1 MGWEEW
7 SMHLLHDKAI
17 TGAKMHIKSVSLF
30 FILIY
35 LFFFS
40 SICIAQKASG
50 AASPDDPQF
59 LYMRTVQDHV
69 NKNWSYKKTLDNQF
83 YSVQLDLV
91 LNREGYVLEQ
101 KILKLSSDDEY
112 NKYALKA
119 LVEMEPYPPIP
130 DELEGDKMSVR
141 FHLMPNK

>member
-1 MGWEEW
+1 
-7 SMHLLHDKAI
+7 MHL
-17 TGAKMHIKSVSLF
+17 KSVSLF
-30 FILIY
+30 FTLIFLLSY
-35 LFFFS
+35 S
-40 SICIAQKASG
+40 TICIAQKASG

-59 LYMRTVQDHV
+59 LYMSTVQDHV

-91 LNREGYVLEQ
+91 LNREGYVLDQ

-112 NKYALKA
+112 NEYALKA

-130 DELEGDKMSVR
+130 DELEDDEMSVR

>member
-1 MGWEEW
+1 
-7 SMHLLHDKAI
+7 
-17 TGAKMHIKSVSLF
+17 MHIKSISLF
-30 FILIY
+30 FILMY
-35 LFFFS
+35 LLFS
-40 SICIAQKASG
+40 GSIGIAQKDSG

-59 LYMRTVQDHV
+59 LYMKTVQDHV
-69 NKNWSYKKTLDNQF
+69 NKHWSYKKTLDNQF

-91 LNREGYVLEQ
+91 LNREGYILEQ
-101 KILKLSSDDEY
+101 KIRKLSSDDKY
-112 NKYALKA
+112 NEYALKA